1 MPVNSRKI
9 TSSPTGVADYNS
21 RVNPGDN
28 NTTKHH
34 DERELQKKYAN
45 IFTTMSEQLKTNITK
60 YQEINK
66 DNNDFS
72 ELNKIL
78 ENILRIIHMNKQL
91 CANPVQRK
99 RVKFIVDTEKFNSGK
114 VSEFCDNMQ
123 FMILEIQEII
133 DNNDNFTGKVTTM
146 KANLTKYGYDYF
158 AKLVGGRKTKKQ
170 KRQGRTKKNKKT
182 KRRRIQKKTITKCK
196 K

>member
-1 MPVNSRKI
+1 MPVISRKI
-9 TSSPTGVADYNS
+9 TSSPIGVADYNS
-21 RVNPGDN
+21 LNPGDN
-28 NTTKHH
+28 NTTKLH
-34 DERELQKKYAN
+34 DESELQNKYAK
-45 IFTTMSEQLKTNITK
+45 IFTTMSEQLKTKITK

-91 CANPVQRK
+91 CANPVQRT
-99 RVKFIVDTEKFNSGK
+99 RAIWFDTKKFNSDK

-133 DNNDNFTGKVTTM
+133 DNNDNFTGKVTMM